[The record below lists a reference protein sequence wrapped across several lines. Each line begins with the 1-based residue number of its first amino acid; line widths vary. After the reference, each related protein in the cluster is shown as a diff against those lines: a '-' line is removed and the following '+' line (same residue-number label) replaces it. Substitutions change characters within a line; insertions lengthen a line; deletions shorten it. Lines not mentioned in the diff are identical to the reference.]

1 MGATNCPETPR
12 QRMISM
18 MYLVLTALLA
28 LNVSKEILDSFLV
41 VNEGLI
47 VTNENFDKKVAGTYT
62 QFEKQL
68 FINKAKV
75 LPFYEK
81 AMQAKKMSKDLVDF
95 IENAKV
101 EVIAAESKL
110 PKEECKNVDLR
121 HIAARDKYNEGTRYF
136 IGDSPTGAGGRANEM
151 KNRIE
156 AYKTAMLN
164 LLDVK
169 ARNSVKIGLETK
181 GPYKDASGREHN
193 WEMHHFYRTILTAN
207 VVILNKLILEVK
219 NAEFDV
225 VNKLLESVSGR
236 DFKFDKIGAK
246 VVAKSNYVLT
256 GEQFEA
262 DIFVAA
268 LDTKQNPTI
277 EIGSSVD
284 TLTNQISGPITKV
297 EGFGGVGKLKIPA
310 GGPGVK
316 QFGGVI
322 KIKNAEGVEEAYP
335 FNSEYI
341 VGTPSATISPTKMN
355 VFYIGVDNP
364 VSISVPGASNEQVTA
379 SITGGGGTIA
389 RAAGNGLWTVKVT
402 TPTQECM
409 VNVGAKMGT
418 SSRSMGSMKF
428 RVKRVPDPVATVA
441 GVRGGQIAKG
451 TLVAAGGIIP
461 KMDNF
466 DFELY
471 FQITSFTLTMN
482 KAGDLVSEI
491 TSGSKYS
498 PKMISMLNSA
508 SRGQKIYFEDIKA
521 KGPDGTTRNLGSI
534 ALKIM

>member
-47 VTNENFDKKVAGTYT
+47 ITNENFDKKVNGTYT

-81 AMQAKKMSKDLVDF
+81 AMQAKKMSKELVDF

-101 EVIAAESKL
+101 DVIAAESKL

-121 HIAARDKYNEGTRYF
+121 HITARDKYNEGTRYF

-156 AYKTAMLN
+156 AYKAAMLN
-164 LLDVK
+164 LLDSK
-169 ARNSVKIGLETK
+169 SRNSVKIGLETK
-181 GPYKDASGREHN
+181 SGKDAGGREQS

-207 VVILNKLILEVK
+207 VVTLNQLILEVK

-225 VNKLLESVSGR
+225 VNKLLESVSGK

-256 GEQFEA
+256 GETFEA

-268 LDTKQNPTI
+268 YDTKQNPTI
-277 EIGSSVD
+277 EIGSGVD
-284 TLTNQISGPITKV
+284 TITNQISGPITTV
-297 EGFGGVGKLKIPA
+297 EGYQGVGKLKIPA
-310 GGPGVK
+310 GGPGVR
-316 QFGGVI
+316 QFGGLI
-322 KIKNAEGVEEAYP
+322 KIKNAEGVEEKYP
-335 FNSEYI
+335 FNSEYV

-379 SITGGGGTIA
+379 SITGGGGTIT
-389 RAAGNGLWTVKVT
+389 RATGNGLWTVKVT
-402 TPTQECM
+402 TQTQECM
-409 VNVGAKMGT
+409 VNVAAKMGAT
-418 SSRSMGSMKF
+418 SRAMGSMKF
-428 RVKRVPDPVATVA
+428 RVKRVPNPVAYVA
-441 GVRGGQIAKG
+441 NVTGGPIAKG
-451 TLVAAGGIIP
+451 TLIAAGGIIP

-482 KAGDLVSEI
+482 KAGDLVSET

-498 PKMISMLNSA
+498 PKMSSMLNSA

-521 KGPDGTTRNLGSI
+521 KGPDGTTRNLGTISF
-534 ALKIM
+534 KIM

>member
-1 MGATNCPETPR
+1 
-12 QRMISM
+12 

-47 VTNENFDKKVAGTYT
+47 ITNENFEKKVEGTYN
-62 QFEKQL
+62 QFEKQK
-68 FINKAKV
+68 FINPAKV
-75 LPFYEK
+75 LPFYNK
-81 AMQAKKMSKDLVDF
+81 AMEAKKMSKELVDY

-101 EVIAAESKL
+101 EVISRESGL
-110 PKEECKNVDLR
+110 PKAECINVNLR
-121 HIAARDKYNEGTRYF
+121 AIPARDKYNEGTRYF
-136 IGDSPTGAGGRANEM
+136 IGDSPTGAGGRAAEL
-151 KNRIE
+151 KGRIE
-156 AYKTAMLN
+156 AYKSAMLN
-164 LLDVK
+164 LLDPK
-169 ARNSVKIGLETK
+169 YRSTMKLGLETK
-181 GPYKDASGREHN
+181 GPYKDASGKERN
-193 WEMHHFYRTILTAN
+193 WEIHHFYRTILTAN

-225 VNKLLESVSGR
+225 INALLTSVSGE
-236 DFKFDKIGAK
+236 DFKFDKVGAK

-256 GEQFEA
+256 GETYEA

-268 LDTKQNPTI
+268 YDTKQNPQI
-277 EIGSSVD
+277 IVGSGVD
-284 TLTNQISGPITKV
+284 TNTLVVSGTQATV
-297 EGFGGVGKLKIPA
+297 EGVGGVGKLKLPS

-316 QFGGVI
+316 QFGGLI
-322 KIKNAEGVEEAYP
+322 KIKSPDGSEKAYP
-335 FNSEYI
+335 FNSEYV

-379 SITGGGGTIA
+379 AITGGGGTIS
-389 RAAGNGLWTVKVT
+389 RAAGNGMWSVKVT

-409 VNVGAKMGT
+409 VNVSAKMGAA
-418 SSRSMGSMKF
+418 SRSMGSMKF
-428 RVKRVPDPVATVA
+428 RVKRVPDPIAYVG
-441 GVRGGQIAKG
+441 GVKGGQIAKG
-451 TLVAAGGIIP
+451 TLIAAGGIIP

-466 DFELY
+466 DFDLT

-482 KAGDLVSEI
+482 KAGDLVSENV
-491 TSGSKYS
+491 SGSGRYS
-498 PKMISMLNSA
+498 QKVTTMLNSA
-508 SRGQKIYFEDIKA
+508 SRGQKVYFEDIKA

>member
-1 MGATNCPETPR
+1 MGATNCRETPR

-47 VTNENFDKKVAGTYT
+47 ITNENFQKKVESTYT
-62 QFEKQL
+62 QFSTQL
-68 FINKAKV
+68 GINRAKV

-81 AMQAKKMSKDLVDF
+81 AMKVKQLSKDLVDY
-95 IENAKV
+95 IENTKA
-101 EVIAAESKL
+101 EVIHAESKL
-110 PKEECKNVDLR
+110 PIEECKNVNLR
-121 HIAARDKYNEGTRYF
+121 TIAARDKYNEGTRYF
-136 IGDSPTGAGGRANEM
+136 IGDSPTGAGGRANM
-151 KNRIE
+151 LKDKIE
-156 AYKTAMLN
+156 AYKAA
-164 LLDVK
+164 LLDLLGPKYKNTVK
-169 ARNSVKIGLETK
+169 LGLDTD
-181 GPYKDASGREHN
+181 GGKDASGNKIN

-225 VNKLLESVSGR
+225 INTLLTAVSGE

-256 GEQFEA
+256 GETFEA

-268 LDTKQNPTI
+268 YDTKQTPQI
-277 EIGSSVD
+277 IVGSGVD
-284 TLTNQISGPITKV
+284 SNTLQISGEQITV
-297 EGFGGVGKLKIPA
+297 EGQEGVGKLKLPA

-322 KIKNAEGVEEAYP
+322 KVKGADGTEKAYP

-355 VFYIGVDNP
+355 VFYIGVENP

-379 SITGGGGTIA
+379 SITGGGGSIV

-409 VNVGAKMGT
+409 VNVGARMGAT
-418 SSRSMGSMKF
+418 SRSMGSMKF
-428 RVKRVPDPVATVA
+428 RVKRVPDPVAYVG
-441 GVRGGQIAKG
+441 GVKGGQIAKG
-451 TLVAAGGIIP
+451 TLIAAGGIIP
-461 KMDNF
+461 RMDNF
-466 DFELY
+466 DFDLN
-471 FQITSFTLTMN
+471 FVITSFTLTMN
-482 KAGDLVSEI
+482 KAGDLVSETI
-491 TSGSKYS
+491 TGPKYS
-498 PKMISMLNSA
+498 AKMSSMLNGA
-508 SRGQKIYFEDIKA
+508 SRGQKVYFEDIKA
-521 KGPDGTTRNLGSI
+521 RGPDGTTRNLGSI

>member
-47 VTNENFDKKVAGTYT
+47 VTNENFDKKVEGTYT
-62 QFEKQL
+62 QFKNQL
-68 FINKAKV
+68 IINKAKV

-81 AMQAKKMSKDLVDF
+81 AMQAQKMSKELVDF

-110 PKEECKNVDLR
+110 PKDECKKVDLR
-121 HIAARDKYNEGTRYF
+121 SIAARDKYNEGTRYF
-136 IGDSPTGAGGRANEM
+136 IGDSPTGAGGRAAIL
-151 KNRIE
+151 KDKIE
-156 AYKTAMLN
+156 AYKAAMLN
-164 LLDVK
+164 LLDTK
-169 ARNSVKIGLETK
+169 ARNSVKLGLETK
-181 GPYKDASGREHN
+181 GPYKDASGKERN
-193 WEMHHFYRTILTAN
+193 WEIHHFYRTILTAN

-225 VNKLLESVSGR
+225 INKLLESVSGK

-284 TLTNQISGPITKV
+284 TLTNQISGAITKV

-310 GGPGVK
+310 GGPGVR

-322 KIKNAEGVEEAYP
+322 RIKNAEGVEEAYP
-335 FNSEYI
+335 FNSEYV
-341 VGTPSATISPTKMN
+341 VGTPSATISATKMN

-379 SITGGGGTIA
+379 TITGGGGTITKVP
-389 RAAGNGLWTVKVT
+389 GNGLYVVKVT
-402 TPTQECM
+402 TPTLECM
-409 VNVGAKMGT
+409 VNVGAKMGAT
-418 SSRSMGSMKF
+418 SRSMGSMKF
-428 RVKRVPDPVATVA
+428 RVKRVPDPVAYVG
-441 GVRGGQIAKG
+441 GVKGGQIAKG
-451 TLVAAGGIIP
+451 TLIAAGGIIP

-466 DFELY
+466 DFDLY
-471 FQITSFTLTMN
+471 FAITSFTLTMN
-482 KAGDLVSEI
+482 KAGDLVSE
-491 TSGSKYS
+491 TTTGSKYS
-498 PKMISMLNSA
+498 AKMSSMLNSA
-508 SRGQKIYFEDIKA
+508 SRGQKVYFEDIKA